1 MYDSDSC
8 RVKFDGTK
16 YGKMELFMCFL
27 WWKQMFFAQ
36 WFVILAKFY
45 RKNWWNYLN
54 RLKTV
59 SFFLKSRWTWFLRL
73 HNGQFR
79 FPTEYEKKTGNK
91 RGKNVVNLF
100 FLFQNE
106 SKLWYGSDNMH
117 WFYEKEETF
126 SVYSH
131 LIKKH
136 IKIASI

>member
-59 SFFLKSRWTWFLRL
+59 SFFWKSRWTWFLRL

-79 FPTEYEKKTGNK
+79 FPTEYEKKLAI
-91 RGKNVVNLF
+91 NVEKTLWIF
-100 FLFQNE
+100 FSCFKTKANFGMVATTCIDFTR
-106 SKLWYGSDNMH
+106 K
-117 WFYEKEETF
+117 
-126 SVYSH
+126 
-131 LIKKH
+131 KKH
-136 IKIASI
+136 FRFILIWSKNT